1 MTTTGSNAAE
11 GTLEF
16 AAEQILAPESEELD
30 TTAEGDQSSDLEEDQ
45 DESEE
50 TEAEDAEDTEDDDS
64 GDADEE
70 ESDEDDDSDNT
81 EDEDDD
87 PEGDADEDAETEPTF
102 TVNVDGKAQVV
113 TLSELKRGYSG
124 QAYIQE
130 GMEQVAAQR
139 KEAEQVYASLN
150 QDRQQLQTLIQ
161 QLSTGGLPQL
171 PVEPTR
177 EQFPNDPLGFMEA
190 RDQYHRDVQTYQQR
204 VGELNQAVQQQSQA
218 QEQAMQAR
226 AQMEAQQLR
235 EAIPDLNSPDRAK
248 AQKALEEF
256 QGHIASAAK
265 SYGYSPEEL
274 QGVVDHRNLLVLR
287 DAARWRALQEK
298 REGAR
303 QDAENRPRRGKGKGK
318 TLRPGAASKRK
329 STQRTKQRQQQRER
343 LRETGSLDDAAA
355 MIYQEPT

>member
-1 MTTTGSNAAE
+1 MPTGSNAE
-11 GTLEF
+11 QGTLDY
-16 AAEQILAPESEELD
+16 AVEQLLAPEQEQD
-30 TTAEGDQSSDLEEDQ
+30 AGTAEGDQSEENLHEQ
-45 DESEE
+45 DETEG
-50 TEAEDAEDTEDDDS
+50 TEADAEESEQDDS

-70 ESDEDDDSDNT
+70 DELDEEDSDETDADEDDEPD
-81 EDEDDD
+81 
-87 PEGDADEDAETEPTF
+87 GDADDDAETEPTF
-102 TVNVDGKAQVV
+102 TVTVDGKERAV

-139 KEAEQVYASLN
+139 REVEQVYTSLN

-161 QLSTGGLPQL
+161 QLSTGGLPQQ

-190 RDQYHRDVQTYQQR
+190 RDQYHQDVRIYQQR
-204 VGELNQAVQQQSQA
+204 VGELNQAVQQQSMA
-218 QEQAMQAR
+218 QQQAMQAR

-235 EAIPDLNSPDRAK
+235 EAIPELRSGDKAK
-248 AQKALEEF
+248 VAKALEDF
-256 QGHIASAAK
+256 KTTITSAAEA
-265 SYGYSPEEL
+265 YGYTQDEIE
-274 QGVVDHRNLLVLR
+274 GVVDHRNLLVLR

-298 REGAR
+298 RNGAR

-329 STQRTKQRQQQRER
+329 SSQRAKQRQQQRER
-343 LRETGSLDDAAA
+343 LRQSGSLDDAAA
-355 MIYQEPT
+355 MIYQEPS